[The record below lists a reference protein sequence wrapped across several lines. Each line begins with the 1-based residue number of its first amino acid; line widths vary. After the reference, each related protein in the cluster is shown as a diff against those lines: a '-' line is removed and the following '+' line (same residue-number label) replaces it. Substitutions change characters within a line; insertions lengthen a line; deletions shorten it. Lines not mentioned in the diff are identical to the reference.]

1 MGSQHERILSMLR
14 SAGDKGLHSKDFME
28 SYLPTFSQRIGELRM
43 RGYAIRSVREKFPSP
58 NSVATG
64 KRYFLEGE
72 PPKPEVT
79 IRPVPVPE
87 SREVSDQSGRVEFD
101 RLFTPPPAR
110 RYGDAA

>member
-72 PPKPEVT
+72 PSKPAAT
-79 IRPVPVPE
+79 IRQVPVPE
-87 SREVSDQSGRVEFD
+87 SPEVASQQARVDFD
-101 RLFTPPPAR
+101 RLFPLPR
-110 RYGDAA
+110 HRDAA